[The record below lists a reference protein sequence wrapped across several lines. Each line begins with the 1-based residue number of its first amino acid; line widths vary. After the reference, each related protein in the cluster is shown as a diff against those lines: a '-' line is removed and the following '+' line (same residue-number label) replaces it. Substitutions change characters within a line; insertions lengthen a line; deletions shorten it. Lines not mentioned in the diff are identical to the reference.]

1 MSSDSIPESEIDFDK
16 IRGDQGETMQINEEH
31 QNNPVADPVDAL
43 VAVTRPI
50 FAAVLAGVSEDTLAR
65 WKHERLEV
73 PLGGLAD
80 VRTQSDG
87 ETGVAFEYAV
97 HSAMLDGNPVVL
109 ERVTDALKKCN
120 ITSTNPTS
128 ILFAVEKNRQAQLLR
143 TQRELITDASRV
155 LSGKRGN
162 PVKLKGQLNT
172 LEAAFNRKTTKTGL
186 PQSISG
192 LWKSDLFLGDP
203 TPDHWVG
210 TTVKTNVSRLEGA
223 IGLRVAIVP
232 AVADRTDAIYIDE
245 KKNLIVCPMPYDGS
259 FVQTFY
265 EGRRVVQALLAS
277 NFKVPKP
284 GILTTNAEREVA
296 RMWIERRD
304 LTVGDA
310 LAAME
315 TFQQQ
320 GLLRRK
326 DERIVTIAVDE
337 EPTKEPS
344 ATLIAPF
351 PSLSN
356 EKG

>member
-1 MSSDSIPESEIDFDK
+1 
-16 IRGDQGETMQINEEH
+16 MQVNEEH

-50 FAAVLAGVSEDTLAR
+50 FAAVLAGVSEATLVR
-65 WKHERLEV
+65 WGHDRLNV
-73 PLGGLAD
+73 PLAGLAN

-97 HSAMLDGNPVVL
+97 HSAMLDKNPAVL

-120 ITSTNPTS
+120 IVSADPTS

-143 TQRELITDASRV
+143 TQRDLITDASRV

-172 LEAAFNRKTTKTGL
+172 LEAAFNRKTTKSGL

-203 TPDHWVG
+203 APDHWVG
-210 TTVKTNVSRLEGA
+210 TTVKTNVSKLEGA

-232 AVADRTDAIYIDE
+232 AVADKSDAIYLDE
-245 KKNLIVCPMPYDGS
+245 KRNLIVCPMPYDGS
-259 FVQTFY
+259 FVQVFY
-265 EGRRVVQALLAS
+265 EGRRVVQALLS
-277 NFKVPKP
+277 SDFKEPKP
-284 GILTTNAEREVA
+284 GVLTTNAEREVA
-296 RMWIERRD
+296 RMWIARQS
-304 LTVGDA
+304 LTVGEA
-310 LAAME
+310 LDAME

-320 GLLRRK
+320 GLLHRK
-326 DERIVTIAVDE
+326 DQKIATIAVDE
-337 EPTKEPS
+337 EPTQEPS

-351 PSLSN
+351 PTIDTG
-356 EKG
+356 E